1 MHALVSAS
9 WHLKPVPFRPRP
21 PASQRGFA
29 ASFPG
34 PCHGERPCT
43 PADMAPHLEVDYGTL
58 DRETNA
64 QEFVTGGHG
73 KGGLL
78 VREGRILD
86 SCEVQQRLATGA
98 LIEELQLQA
107 GRLRYRLLAG
117 FGPEEGW
124 VRSSERFEVFLRTSR
139 RSLQV
144 SISLKG
150 RALAQRVCLPS
161 RETLEDACFQH
172 DIKPMKAATELELF
186 RLLAD
191 LDVPLICPSFP
202 DASTAAWLRYRC
214 RLSLRVH
221 PDRCPGDVAAAS
233 RFLQLTQ
240 AKDFLLD
247 PYQRR
252 AFNEAHGFLT
262 PTVNVAWWSD
272 WDEIFGEIEPDPDLP
287 APPSVP
293 AGLPDPRID
302 ILILG
307 ATGIT
312 GTLACMV
319 MRRQMRGRSW
329 AIAGRSGRRLQML
342 EHKFGQG
349 CFQCSLRVESRH
361 DLERV
366 VGTARVVLDCTG
378 PSHDIG
384 VAVAEACVKTGTH
397 LIDFQRTIRA
407 IYSSR
412 KRSKLAAQDKLHG
425 AAKAAGVCL
434 LLHAGYVSVPTDFG
448 VWQLVRGIKEETGA
462 DTKKVDVYTY
472 TQGFVMSGTSLL
484 TGTKTTFKDL
494 HAAGAPF
501 VLGGMR
507 SCGVRTED
515 RADPPH
521 KDENSFMIAYPGL
534 NVDRQVVRGTCGLM
548 DAVEPYGEN
557 FLFKD
562 WFLVVDKRPEEMTK
576 QESAQASRLSGIG
589 VSLGGGLGHSLMVEA
604 KKIPP
609 PGWGP
614 KERIRQETFVTKVF
628 VGIAD
633 AANEEKMHI
642 VMNAGPGGVGD
653 RYEGTAAM
661 MIEAACCLLDTADQ
675 GGDLRSGWGTPVYH
689 LAHLGFYER
698 LVSLGFAFHCYQG
711 APTSDFMQRVQHLRH
726 VRRVTA
732 SADRKKLF
740 KELQLRWH
748 PDKNVGDEVHAS
760 EIPGAMSTLLKAVP
774 SLCRADAG
782 AKCLVVRNSQADA
795 RLACA
800 LEEIEVCQP
809 KFSLSPLVS
818 RFVILQSRAC
828 LKEVLNEVRNLR
840 GEDLYLQMRQART
853 SSLLSINERQTTDER
868 SGSMVDLEDGMAAG
882 DATQSLEA
890 ASCGTQGLE
899 MEADPSRNAMIR
911 HTAAAAVMAFVITG
925 LLSISPIDTNVAS
938 LMAAIFSLLLNF
950 VALAYAWT
958 HQLSWIFLALNGA
971 VGRLLSSLDEPVDCY
986 GSKLVE
992 PIEKLES
999 AVDMVEME
1007 QAMMVKR
1014 MQDVTAIRL
1023 AAVPASSGICL
1034 KLSQEYEKDVKE
1046 RVPDFDV
1053 PSTRGMREPIVE
1065 CAGRISNFLEEA
1077 KAALPDQVEEQ
1088 IQTLAPASAKHRLG
1102 SLVARRSAFDCWLV
1116 QVPLILFLL
1125 VNLSGLICSQILAT
1139 DVASALASAAPAP
1152 PSPDKSLEALAE
1164 ATIKRGLGLCPC
1176 MAPPT
1181 SRFGFDCVVVL
1192 PVAGKALVVFL
1203 PWLIQLI
1210 LAWVELLAGL
1220 YFTRAPRL
1228 MALVGSVTADVER
1241 SCNTWLD
1248 KQGKGIPAEVFAT
1261 FGKVQKQA
1269 DSFFPAFR
1277 QRVGQLEEYL
1287 RATAKANKQHGLF
1300 GRASGSKH
1308 CRKAK
1313 DGFCSRNVSG
1323 PHPEWSIQRHC
1334 DLPCQ
1339 DVEVVDADVDCPLR
1353 ARCTTPLSP
1362 MQDWRQS

>member
-124 VRSSERFEVFLRTSR
+124 
-139 RSLQV
+139 V

-711 APTSDFMQRVQHLRH
+711 APTSDFMQRVF
-726 VRRVTA
+726 A
-732 SADRKKLF
+732 
-740 KELQLRWH
+740 
-748 PDKNVGDEVHAS
+748 
-760 EIPGAMSTLLKAVP
+760 STLPLK
-774 SLCRADAG
+774 
-782 AKCLVVRNSQADA
+782 
-795 RLACA
+795 
-800 LEEIEVCQP
+800 
-809 KFSLSPLVS
+809 
-818 RFVILQSRAC
+818 
-828 LKEVLNEVRNLR
+828 
-840 GEDLYLQMRQART
+840 
-853 SSLLSINERQTTDER
+853 
-868 SGSMVDLEDGMAAG
+868 
-882 DATQSLEA
+882 DAT
-890 ASCGTQGLE
+890 G
-899 MEADPSRNAMIR
+899 
-911 HTAAAAVMAFVITG
+911 
-925 LLSISPIDTNVAS
+925 
-938 LMAAIFSLLLNF
+938 
-950 VALAYAWT
+950 
-958 HQLSWIFLALNGA
+958 
-971 VGRLLSSLDEPVDCY
+971 
-986 GSKLVE
+986 
-992 PIEKLES
+992 
-999 AVDMVEME
+999 
-1007 QAMMVKR
+1007 
-1014 MQDVTAIRL
+1014 
-1023 AAVPASSGICL
+1023 
-1034 KLSQEYEKDVKE
+1034 
-1046 RVPDFDV
+1046 
-1053 PSTRGMREPIVE
+1053 
-1065 CAGRISNFLEEA
+1065 
-1077 KAALPDQVEEQ
+1077 
-1088 IQTLAPASAKHRLG
+1088 
-1102 SLVARRSAFDCWLV
+1102 
-1116 QVPLILFLL
+1116 
-1125 VNLSGLICSQILAT
+1125 
-1139 DVASALASAAPAP
+1139 
-1152 PSPDKSLEALAE
+1152 
-1164 ATIKRGLGLCPC
+1164 
-1176 MAPPT
+1176 
-1181 SRFGFDCVVVL
+1181 
-1192 PVAGKALVVFL
+1192 
-1203 PWLIQLI
+1203 
-1210 LAWVELLAGL
+1210 
-1220 YFTRAPRL
+1220 
-1228 MALVGSVTADVER
+1228 
-1241 SCNTWLD
+1241 
-1248 KQGKGIPAEVFAT
+1248 
-1261 FGKVQKQA
+1261 
-1269 DSFFPAFR
+1269 
-1277 QRVGQLEEYL
+1277 
-1287 RATAKANKQHGLF
+1287 
-1300 GRASGSKH
+1300 
-1308 CRKAK
+1308 
-1313 DGFCSRNVSG
+1313 
-1323 PHPEWSIQRHC
+1323 
-1334 DLPCQ
+1334 
-1339 DVEVVDADVDCPLR
+1339 
-1353 ARCTTPLSP
+1353 
-1362 MQDWRQS
+1362 

>member
-1 MHALVSAS
+1 M
-9 WHLKPVPFRPRP
+9 
-21 PASQRGFA
+21 
-29 ASFPG
+29 
-34 PCHGERPCT
+34 
-43 PADMAPHLEVDYGTL
+43 
-58 DRETNA
+58 
-64 QEFVTGGHG
+64 
-73 KGGLL
+73 
-78 VREGRILD
+78 
-86 SCEVQQRLATGA
+86 QQRLATGA
-98 LIEELQLQA
+98 LIQELQLQV
-107 GRLRYRLLAG
+107 GRLHYRLLAG

-124 VRSSERFEVFLRTSR
+124 
-139 RSLQV
+139 V

-161 RETLEDACFQH
+161 RERLEDACFQH

-202 DASTAAWLRYRC
+202 DASTAACEDLVSAIKGPDFREHSGSDTDAGQWLADLQEFDAYRTDPYQLFGIPYDATDATIKSTF
-214 RLSLRVH
+214 RKLSLRVH

-272 WDEIFGEIEPDPDLP
+272 WDEIFGEIEPDPDVQ
-287 APPSVP
+287 AQSSVP
-293 AGLPDPRID
+293 AGLPDPRTD

-319 MRRQMRGRSW
+319 MRRETRGRSW

-342 EHKFGQG
+342 EHKFGHG
-349 CFQCSLRVESRH
+349 CFQGSLRVESRH

-397 LIDFQRTIRA
+397 LIDNTGDILF
-407 IYSSR
+407 
-412 KRSKLAAQDKLHG
+412 SKEVKDKLHG

-448 VWQLVRGIKEETGA
+448 VWRLVRGIKEETGA
-462 DTKKVDVYTY
+462 DTKKVDVYTH

-548 DAVEPYGEN
+548 DAVEPYGDN

-628 VGIAD
+628 VGVAD
-633 AANEEKMHI
+633 AANEAKMHI

-689 LAHLGFYER
+689 LAHLGFYDR

-711 APTSDFMQRVQHLRH
+711 APTSDFMQRVF
-726 VRRVTA
+726 A
-732 SADRKKLF
+732 
-740 KELQLRWH
+740 
-748 PDKNVGDEVHAS
+748 
-760 EIPGAMSTLLKAVP
+760 STLPLK
-774 SLCRADAG
+774 
-782 AKCLVVRNSQADA
+782 
-795 RLACA
+795 
-800 LEEIEVCQP
+800 
-809 KFSLSPLVS
+809 
-818 RFVILQSRAC
+818 
-828 LKEVLNEVRNLR
+828 
-840 GEDLYLQMRQART
+840 
-853 SSLLSINERQTTDER
+853 
-868 SGSMVDLEDGMAAG
+868 
-882 DATQSLEA
+882 DAT
-890 ASCGTQGLE
+890 G
-899 MEADPSRNAMIR
+899 
-911 HTAAAAVMAFVITG
+911 
-925 LLSISPIDTNVAS
+925 
-938 LMAAIFSLLLNF
+938 
-950 VALAYAWT
+950 
-958 HQLSWIFLALNGA
+958 
-971 VGRLLSSLDEPVDCY
+971 
-986 GSKLVE
+986 
-992 PIEKLES
+992 
-999 AVDMVEME
+999 
-1007 QAMMVKR
+1007 
-1014 MQDVTAIRL
+1014 
-1023 AAVPASSGICL
+1023 
-1034 KLSQEYEKDVKE
+1034 
-1046 RVPDFDV
+1046 
-1053 PSTRGMREPIVE
+1053 
-1065 CAGRISNFLEEA
+1065 
-1077 KAALPDQVEEQ
+1077 
-1088 IQTLAPASAKHRLG
+1088 
-1102 SLVARRSAFDCWLV
+1102 
-1116 QVPLILFLL
+1116 
-1125 VNLSGLICSQILAT
+1125 
-1139 DVASALASAAPAP
+1139 
-1152 PSPDKSLEALAE
+1152 
-1164 ATIKRGLGLCPC
+1164 
-1176 MAPPT
+1176 
-1181 SRFGFDCVVVL
+1181 
-1192 PVAGKALVVFL
+1192 
-1203 PWLIQLI
+1203 
-1210 LAWVELLAGL
+1210 
-1220 YFTRAPRL
+1220 
-1228 MALVGSVTADVER
+1228 
-1241 SCNTWLD
+1241 
-1248 KQGKGIPAEVFAT
+1248 
-1261 FGKVQKQA
+1261 
-1269 DSFFPAFR
+1269 
-1277 QRVGQLEEYL
+1277 
-1287 RATAKANKQHGLF
+1287 
-1300 GRASGSKH
+1300 
-1308 CRKAK
+1308 
-1313 DGFCSRNVSG
+1313 
-1323 PHPEWSIQRHC
+1323 
-1334 DLPCQ
+1334 
-1339 DVEVVDADVDCPLR
+1339 
-1353 ARCTTPLSP
+1353 
-1362 MQDWRQS
+1362 